1 MRRTSIALVAAW
13 FATSLATLAAT
24 GCGTQHPTSP
34 GPTPAIIPA
43 APATI
48 PAAPAAGSTPGQPTA
63 TADTLGAG
71 PRHNAADV
79 EFVTALIPHHRTG
92 IALAA
97 AAAAKNPQA
106 RTLAEAIIVT
116 QQDEVVRMTGWLQT
130 WSASMAASATPATAP
145 ADPISALLT
154 HQEEAVTLAQQ
165 EQANGTNLT
174 ALAFAKQIIESRTA
188 QTAELTTYRK

>member
-1 MRRTSIALVAAW
+1 MVRDVTSDPGRDRLRHPAPDLTRPDPRHHPGRPRHHPGRPRRRVN
-13 FATSLATLAAT
+13 
-24 GCGTQHPTSP
+24 
-34 GPTPAIIPA
+34 
-43 APATI
+43 
-48 PAAPAAGSTPGQPTA
+48 PGQPTA